1 MARFGTTKT
10 VPIVPH
16 SCSLWHPVDRFQ
28 PHTPSNQLVASSERA
43 LMSASLNTLVDCAL
57 TKTVI
62 AKENTDKFVIGGLL
76 KVGST
81 TILLLREGVVED
93 RGGR

>member
-1 MARFGTTKT
+1 
-10 VPIVPH
+10 
-16 SCSLWHPVDRFQ
+16 
-28 PHTPSNQLVASSERA
+28 
-43 LMSASLNTLVDCAL
+43 MSASLNILADCAL

-81 TILLLREGVVED
+81 TILLLREGGVVED

>member
-1 MARFGTTKT
+1 
-10 VPIVPH
+10 
-16 SCSLWHPVDRFQ
+16 
-28 PHTPSNQLVASSERA
+28 
-43 LMSASLNTLVDCAL
+43 MSASLNTLVDCAL

-93 RGGR
+93 RGGRKNNVYTYFFVNDRIMYSPTTSPYGYSSFPKEEN

>member
-1 MARFGTTKT
+1 
-10 VPIVPH
+10 
-16 SCSLWHPVDRFQ
+16 
-28 PHTPSNQLVASSERA
+28 
-43 LMSASLNTLVDCAL
+43 MSASLNTLVDCAL

-81 TILLLREGVVED
+81 TVLLLPEGGD
-93 RGGR
+93 LRYYRLFSQLYIFFNGH